1 MSKDK
6 AGRSMNTQ
14 IKFFAESRPVVRA
27 QAGAALIVVLIILV
41 AMTIAGVSGMQMS
54 SLEERMSANSRD
66 RMLALQAAETALRI
80 GQVRAKTQ
88 LLSGSNAA
96 CTNGLC
102 SIGAA
107 PDPVTYDWSSA
118 STKHVVVDK
127 NDASNGLSP
136 QLSGDPGFFVELAG
150 SRPSAISDGGWHYVA
165 RVVSRAQGIDPSTT
179 VLLESYVEIGGG

>member
-1 MSKDK
+1 
-6 AGRSMNTQ
+6 MNTQ
-14 IKFFAESRPVVRA
+14 IKFFAESRPAVRA

-66 RMLALQAAETALRI
+66 RMFALQAAEAALRV

-88 LLSGSNAA
+88 LLSGANAA
-96 CTNGLC
+96 CMNGLC
-102 SIGAA
+102 SFGAA
-107 PDPVTYDWSSA
+107 PDPITYDWSAA

-127 NDASNGLSP
+127 NDASNGISP
-136 QLSGDPGFFVELAG
+136 QSSGDPGFFTEKVGARKNAACGQWVE
-150 SRPSAISDGGWHYVA
+150 VA

-179 VLLESYVEIGGG
+179 VLLESYIEIGGCS